1 MERDQI
7 VQKLQTT
14 YNDLND
20 GKQYLMFATVVCIW
34 TWNSGVRG
42 KAQPILIAE
51 YPRPPPPREHHVCCQ
66 YVRKGS

>member
-51 YPRPPPPREHHVCCQ
+51 YPPPPRPP
-66 YVRKGS
+66 S